1 MAKEYSE
8 TVIGAFLSHYKIKDI
23 AEASGL
29 SQRTVK
35 RYKADPEFISVLNE
49 RRAAIIGA
57 AVDRMTNSLRD
68 DAGVLQEI
76 IDNPSV
82 NPAVRAAALNTKWSH
97 LREWRAM
104 IDFERRLSALESSEM
119 ALNGLGEPG
128 GGGG

>member
-57 AVDRMTNSLRD
+57 AVDRMTNSLWD

-82 NPAVRAAALNTKWSH
+82 NPADQIPSAASN
-97 LREWRAM
+97 RQ
-104 IDFERRLSALESSEM
+104 RRLCRWIP
-119 ALNGLGEPG
+119 GLR
-128 GGGG
+128 